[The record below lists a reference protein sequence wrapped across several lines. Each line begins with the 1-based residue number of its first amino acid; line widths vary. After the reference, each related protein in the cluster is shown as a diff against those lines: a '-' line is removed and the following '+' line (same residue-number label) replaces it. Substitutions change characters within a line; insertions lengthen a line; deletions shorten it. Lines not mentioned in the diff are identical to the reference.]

1 MKGQQRKAYSL
12 ILPAKLVALV
22 DKERANEKRSR
33 NKQVEKILEERYSA
47 PSHDAVVAAETARTG
62 VEAASARA

>member
-1 MKGQQRKAYSL
+1 MKGQRKAYSL

-22 DKERANEKRSR
+22 DKERASEKRSR

-47 PSHDAVVAAETARTG
+47 PSPDAMAATEVARAGAETA
-62 VEAASARA
+62 SAR